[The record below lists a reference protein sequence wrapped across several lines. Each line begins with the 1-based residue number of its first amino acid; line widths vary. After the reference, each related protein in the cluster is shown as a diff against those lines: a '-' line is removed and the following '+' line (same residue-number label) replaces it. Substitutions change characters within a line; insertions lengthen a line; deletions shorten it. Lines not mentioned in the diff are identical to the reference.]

1 MLSSQATLPAVD
13 AAGQAAQQHRRQQ
26 QHRETLHYRLRPEWS
41 AEVRVSTLDA
51 LEESGARLSP
61 GATQFSLARFVAWD
75 FWPFWQGLVFTGMA
89 ASGSRVVAHECG
101 HQALSPS
108 KTINNAVDWVLHSAL
123 MVPHHSWRIFDA
135 RHHAGTGH
143 LSRDEVFV
151 PRTRAQRSLKNLRPL
166 PTDEDEADTVRCQ
179 AA

>member
-1 MLSSQATLPAVD
+1 MVSYRGRAGAIIITTTGAAVAGAGSGQQQAIVSGSGRWNIGMAGAGTVVLPGDASGGGRGGSSGAAASSSAATQGDYALQTLPRMER
-13 AAGQAAQQHRRQQ
+13 GSSR
-26 QHRETLHYRLRPEWS
+26 
-41 AEVRVSTLDA
+41 LDA
-51 LEESGARLSP
+51 SEESGARLSP

-123 MVPHHSWRIFDA
+123 MVPHHS
-135 RHHAGTGH
+135 
-143 LSRDEVFV
+143 
-151 PRTRAQRSLKNLRPL
+151 
-166 PTDEDEADTVRCQ
+166 
-179 AA
+179 